1 MTADRHNDIE
11 IDKILQRAKVFAVV
25 GASDRPER
33 PSYGVMATL
42 LRNGYTVHPVNPML
56 AGQKIHGQT
65 VYARLDD
72 VPRPVDVVDIFR
84 RAPDALGVVRDAIR
98 LKDALGISVVWMQ
111 LGIVNDVAA
120 DEAEA
125 SGLIAVM
132 DRCPAIELSRQS
144 SAGH

>member
-1 MTADRHNDIE
+1 MTADRHDDAE
-11 IDKILQRAKVFAVV
+11 IDQILQRAKVFAVV

-33 PSYGVMATL
+33 PSYAVMATL
-42 LRNGYTVHPVNPML
+42 LRTGYTVHPVNPML
-56 AGQKIHGQT
+56 AGQQIHGQT
-65 VYARLDD
+65 VFARLDD
-72 VPRPVDVVDIFR
+72 VPGPVDVVDIFR
-84 RAPDALGVVRDAIR
+84 RAPDALSVVRDAIR

-125 SGLIAVM
+125 AGLIAVM

-144 SAGH
+144 VAGR